1 MTAALAVTRL
11 QTILNLFVLRRMK
24 DTMLDGKR
32 LIDLPEKETSLVRLE
47 FTEEEREIY
56 GMVSPSTLCA
66 GDSLSTSHLGGS

>member
-24 DTMLDGKR
+24 NTMLDGKY
-32 LIDLPEKETSLVRLE
+32 LIDLPEKETALTKLE

-56 GMVSPSTLCA
+56 EMVSRSTLRA
-66 GDSLSTSHLGGS
+66 GSSLTTSHLGGS